1 MPADHSA
8 PSFVR
13 RIDSHQHFW
22 RYDAAGYPWIDT
34 RSMAPLTR
42 DFLPGDLQPLL
53 AAARFDASIA
63 VQARQSLDET
73 RDLLQM
79 ADAFPFIAGVVGWV
93 DLQADDVNAQL
104 ERWAP
109 HPKLVGVRHVVQDE
123 PDERFLLNPAF
134 CRGVGLLAGFDLTYD
149 LLLHTRHLAVASDFV
164 AKFPAQRFVLDH
176 LAKPEIRSGAIDNW
190 ARDLQRLAAHPH
202 VMAKLSGLIT
212 EADWQRWSA
221 GDIRPYLDVAFECF
235 GPDRLMMGSDW
246 PVCTLAADYQRT
258 LAVVTDYLE
267 TWPDAARVA
276 VMGGTAAAFWRLQ
289 VAQDASTDER
299 NDR

>member
-1 MPADHSA
+1 MPAA
-8 PSFVR
+8 PTSSPFVR
-13 RIDSHQHFW
+13 RIDAHQHFW
-22 RYDAAGYPWIDT
+22 RYGAAGYGWIDPGT
-34 RSMAPLTR
+34 MAPLTR
-42 DFLPGDLQPLL
+42 DFLPDDLQPLL
-53 AAARFDASIA
+53 AASRFDASIA

-79 ADAFPFIAGVVGWV
+79 ADACSFIAGVVGWV

-123 PDERFLLNPAF
+123 PDDRFLLNPAF
-134 CRGVGLLAGFDLTYD
+134 CRGVSLLHGFDLTYD

-176 LAKPEIRSGAIDNW
+176 LAKPEIRRGAIDEW
-190 ARDLQRLAAHPH
+190 ARDLKRLAAHPH

-212 EADWQRWSA
+212 EADWQQWNA
-221 GDIRPYLDVAFECF
+221 DDIRPYLDVAFECF
-235 GPDRLMMGSDW
+235 GPDRLMIGSDW
-246 PVCTLAADYQRT
+246 PVCILAGDYHRT

-267 TWPDAARVA
+267 TWPDAARDA

-289 VAQDASTDER
+289 IAAGSNTDER